1 MKLGGVTM
9 TGSHRSETRSGRD
22 YAKLLFATL
31 LLAAVA
37 SVASSQRAAS
47 QRSPTVAAKPVDS
60 EVAPRGQ
67 REVKDIAY
75 GDWKKLCFKPGGA
88 KMLCR
93 TSIIG
98 TLPTGQMAIRLDII
112 EREGDGT
119 ARLQL
124 FAPVGMYLQ
133 VPVKLTVDQ
142 SKSYRVPYTWCLTN
156 ACIAA
161 NVVDPKMVQEMTS
174 GQTLRLEFVDSNLL
188 SLATSLPLG
197 QFASAHKGAPAQTLE
212 QDIDE

>member
-1 MKLGGVTM
+1 M
-9 TGSHRSETRSGRD
+9 TGSHRTETRSGRN
-22 YAKLLFATL
+22 YAKLSFATL

-37 SVASSQRAAS
+37 SVASNQRAAS
-47 QRSPTVAAKPVDS
+47 QQKSIVAPKPAGT

-75 GDWKKLCFKPGGA
+75 GDWQKLCFKPGGA

-93 TSIIG
+93 TSITG
-98 TLPTGQMAIRLDII
+98 TFATGQTAVRLDIV

-124 FAPVGMYLQ
+124 FAPVGMYL
-133 VPVKLTVDQ
+133 PAGIKLTIDQ
-142 SKSYRVPYTWCLTN
+142 GTPYQMPYSWCLTN
-156 ACIAA
+156 ACIAG
-161 NVVDPKMVQEMTS
+161 NVADPKMVGEMDT
-174 GQTLRLEFVDSNLL
+174 GHTLRLEFVDSNLL
-188 SLATSLPLG
+188 SLTTSLPLG
-197 QFASAHKGAPAQTLE
+197 QFASVHKGSPAKTFE

>member
-1 MKLGGVTM
+1 MADL
-9 TGSHRSETRSGRD
+9 HRTETRSGRN
-22 YAKLLFATL
+22 YAKLFFATL
-31 LLAAVA
+31 LLTAVA
-37 SVASSQRAAS
+37 SIASNQRAAS
-47 QRSPTVAAKPVDS
+47 QHNSTAAPKPVGT

-75 GDWKKLCFKPGGA
+75 GDWRKLCFKPGGA

-93 TSIIG
+93 TSITG
-98 TLPTGQMAIRLDII
+98 TFATGQMAVRLDIV

-124 FAPVGMYLQ
+124 FAPVGMYL
-133 VPVKLTVDQ
+133 PSGIKLTVDQ
-142 SKSYRVPYTWCLTN
+142 GTPYQAPYNWCLTN
-156 ACIAA
+156 ACIAG
-161 NVVDPKMVQEMTS
+161 NVADPKMVQEMDS

-188 SLATSLPLG
+188 SLTTSLPLG
-197 QFASAHKGAPAQTLE
+197 QFASVHKGTPAQTFE